1 MDPEVKKY
9 FLKILNS
16 FAMGL
21 LWMFSITTAGFYFK
35 LALVGK
41 GFQWY
46 NVVFYVFFLVSL
58 GLLIRYYYRVW
69 TRVELVT
76 EGI

>member
-21 LWMFSITTAGFYFK
+21 LWLLSISTAGFYFN
-35 LALVGK
+35 LAVPVGSV
-41 GFQWY
+41 QWY
-46 NVVFYVFFLVSL
+46 NLLFYFLFLLSL
-58 GLLIRYYYRVW
+58 TGILWYYFRVW
-69 TRVELVT
+69 RDQF
-76 EGI
+76 